1 MNEVSGICPSFLS
14 ISILVE
20 GIVHLPI
27 NKYGLLDISL
37 KRQISKQYYTATFL
51 PSSRGF

>member
-1 MNEVSGICPSFLS
+1 MNEVSGIYPSFLS
-14 ISILVE
+14 ISILIE
-20 GIVHLPI
+20 GTVHLPI

-37 KRQISKQYYTATFL
+37 KRQISKQYYTAAFL